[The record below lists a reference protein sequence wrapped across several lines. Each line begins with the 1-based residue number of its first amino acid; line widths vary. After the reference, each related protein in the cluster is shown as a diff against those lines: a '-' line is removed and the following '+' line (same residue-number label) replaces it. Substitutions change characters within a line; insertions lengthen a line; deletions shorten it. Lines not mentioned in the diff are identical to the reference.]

1 MAATRATTMPRRRHP
16 AGGFHPSLADLTI
29 SAPGEPPALT
39 GPELGRLVRL
49 ATAHAH
55 PAALTDPRDLGLRL
69 RGLAQL
75 VGDARGEIVDEA
87 ARYFVTRALIDL
99 AAIAEAARSSEHF
112 AVGSKRVP
120 RRRSAA

>member
-1 MAATRATTMPRRRHP
+1 M
-16 AGGFHPSLADLTI
+16 
-29 SAPGEPPALT
+29 
-39 GPELGRLVRL
+39 RL

-112 AVGSKRVP
+112 AGHLRAPPDQCVGSGGVG
-120 RRRSAA
+120 